1 MAGALA
7 SLQARQRTQVLHLLQ
22 VVVVLALAGK
32 VFSCLV
38 VTAPGA
44 TACMSQ
50 RRTTRSTPEHCVA
63 CALSADAHGGHP
75 LPVPLLLREFHPTTR
90 WWCEGWRTATC
101 PVLCR
106 SLTVSSDCG
115 CAVAPCALVMRQ
127 TGGQRLPTQDCLLT
141 RAYNGESDTKSSTP
155 PSWPSAPPHAV
166 GWPPRPGSCAH
177 PARPGRRRR
186 GRRGPRGAG
195 LRT

>member
-141 RAYNGESDTKSSTP
+141 RAYNSEIDTEHLLLLLGQARRSTP
-155 PSWPSAPPHAV
+155 SV
-166 GWPPRPGSCAH
+166 GHPG
-177 PARPGRRRR
+177 PVVARVQRDQDG
-186 GRRGPRGAG
+186 GDEGVEGHGAQD
-195 LRT
+195 